1 MAYNDSAAASGIT
14 RAGTYASGFG
24 EAGSEVV
31 AYEDGLLYVNNG
43 AAGRIDVIDAAT
55 MTLERS
61 IDLTGVANYT
71 GVNSV
76 AVSHG
81 TIAVAIDTTDIE
93 TGGTIEARAGLLALF
108 DAADPAAAPVLVE
121 TGNHPDMVTF
131 SADGT
136 QVYVANE
143 AETRTDEDGDF
154 TEDYAT
160 PAKGSITVVDLGATP
175 TAATYDFSGF
185 DGMEDALREAGIRIF
200 PGASASGDLEPEYIA
215 VSPDGT
221 QLFVTL
227 QEANAVAV
235 FDLESRSWSDIRSL
249 GTTDHSLEGNG
260 FDASD
265 KDDAI
270 DIAPHPVHGLRM
282 ADAIASFEDGGQT
295 YYITA
300 NEGDDRGENARI
312 EDLDLDE
319 TAFPDADALQ
329 TDEGIG
335 RLSVSTIDGDTD
347 GDGDYDALYS
357 YGSRSF
363 SIFAADGT
371 EVFDSGDMF
380 ETVIARLRVPNAFNN
395 DDFPNG
401 DPGTVDDNRSDAKG
415 PEPEA
420 IAVGEVDG
428 HRFAFIGLE
437 RDSGIMVVNI
447 DDPAAPAFAAYI
459 ESAVAGDISPEVIKF
474 IPAAQSVSGS
484 AQLAIAYEV
493 SGTTT
498 LIDLASGVDGRIGRD
513 AGTMTGSLV
522 DDVLRGNWQDNTLTG
537 GAGDDILRGNG
548 GDDLLIGGTG
558 DDRMR
563 GGEGAD
569 TFAFMQGDGLD
580 KIWKF
585 EGEDRLDLS
594 ATGLAFDDLTI
605 RERTEERT
613 VVRYGEE
620 GDRIV
625 VNHAAGFEL
634 TEDHFL
640 F

>member
-14 RAGTYASGFG
+14 LAGSYVSGFG

-31 AYEDGLLYVNNG
+31 AYEDGLLYVTNG

-55 MTLERS
+55 MALERS
-61 IDLTGVANYT
+61 VDLTSLPDYK

-81 TIAVAIDTTDIE
+81 TIAVAIDTTDIGSGE
-93 TGGTIEARAGLLALF
+93 SAQARAGLLALF
-108 DAADPAAAPVLVE
+108 DAADPDAAPTLVE

-143 AETRTDEDGDF
+143 AETRTDADGEF
-154 TEDYAT
+154 IEDYAT
-160 PAKGSITVVDLGATP
+160 PAKGSITVVDLAAP
-175 TAATYDFSGF
+175 RAAATYDFSEF
-185 DGMEDALREAGIRIF
+185 DGLEDALRAAGIRIF
-200 PGASASGDLEPEYIA
+200 PGASASGDFEPEYIA
-215 VSPDGT
+215 VSPDGS

-235 FDLESRSWSDIRSL
+235 FDLESRSWSDIRTL
-249 GTTDHSLEGNG
+249 GTTDHSLPGNG

-270 DIAPHPVHGLRM
+270 DIARHPVLGMRM
-282 ADAIASFEDGGQT
+282 ADSIAAFEDAGQT
-295 YYITA
+295 WYITA

-312 EDLDLDE
+312 EDLDLDPD
-319 TAFPDADALQ
+319 AFPDAAALQ
-329 TDEGIG
+329 TDAGIG
-335 RLSVSTIDGDTD
+335 RLSVSTVDGDTD
-347 GDGDYDALYS
+347 GDGDFDALYA
-357 YGSRSF
+357 YGARSF
-363 SIFAADGT
+363 TIFAADGT

-380 ETVIARLRVPNAFNN
+380 ETVIARLRVANAFNN
-395 DDFPNG
+395 DDFPN
-401 DPGTVDDNRSDAKG
+401 DAPGVVDDNRSDAKG

-420 IAVGEVDG
+420 VAVGEVDG

-437 RDSGIMVVNI
+437 RDSGIMIFNI
-447 DDPAAPAFAAYI
+447 DTPAAPEFAAYI
-459 ESAVAGDISPEVIKF
+459 ESAVVGDTSPEVIRF

-484 AQLAIAYEV
+484 AQLAVAYEV

-498 LIDLASGVDGRIGRD
+498 LIDLASGLDGRIARD

-522 DDVLRGNWQDNTLTG
+522 DDLLRGNWQDNTLMG

-563 GGEGAD
+563 GGAGAD
-569 TFAFMQGDGLD
+569 TFAFMEGDGLD
-580 KIWKF
+580 RVWKF
-585 EGEDRLDLS
+585 ESDDRLDLS
-594 ATGLAFDDLTI
+594 ATGLAFEDLTLVA
-605 RERTEERT
+605 RTEERT
-613 VVRYGEE
+613 VVRYGDA
-620 GDRIV
+620 GDKIV
-625 VNHAAGFEL
+625 LTHAADVTL
-634 TEDHFL
+634 DADHFV